1 MAAKKDDPGQSRPE
15 PIKKVSYPS
24 KLQPIEA
31 ALVQQGYP
39 VPVIENYS
47 KLIAKDLH
55 LAELYRFTAKDSPA
69 TSKIISPIQ
78 ARVDSK
84 GRLWVDVIF
93 ERKEGVEIKDLKKI
107 MRVHGNSRKSRI
119 ITGRIMVD
127 DLPALGKMVLQLQT
141 AQLVRSTLDES
152 RLSIF
157 ADPQIHLANDFGGID
172 GLGVLVGIIDEG
184 CDFKHPNFRKED
196 KKTRLLF
203 LWDQNGKIGAGK
215 NRPSKY
221 TYGVE
226 YSRDDIN
233 NALNDNN
240 PYESLDYKPEIG
252 AHGTY
257 VMDIAAGNSK
267 DPQLKGIAPGA
278 DLIFVHIG
286 APGSDT
292 VDQEL
297 ETLGSSNCLCD
308 AVKYIFEKAN
318 VADNG
323 EKMPVVINI
332 SLGVSGGAH
341 DGTSLVEILFDE
353 LLEKSGRAIV
363 IAAGNDYL
371 KQLHTSGKIQPN
383 NKTDISWSI
392 HQIMDPKPW
401 QMRQELEI
409 WYPKGT
415 SLNVEIIDP
424 DHNTKGECRLGN
436 TYSSDNDDIPLVLV
450 KNTAPDPNISKS
462 MNHIDILINNSKAG
476 FISGDWIVRLTHE
489 GAQATQDQVIEF
501 QAWIERNG
509 QENEDQL
516 NRRIGSEFS
525 KDSKKESTINGLANA
540 TLPIVVG
547 SYNINEGMLPIEA
560 SYFTSAGPT
569 FNKAKKNIKK
579 PELCAPGENI
589 YSAEA
594 RTSGNFPHNGTSVA
608 APHVTGVIALMFQKA
623 KLHPQKPKILTVK
636 KIRKILIDSVEPLT
650 TGGAKGHDNQLGFG
664 RVNALKALENLK

>member
-1 MAAKKDDPGQSRPE
+1 MDAKKDDPGQSQPE
-15 PIKKVSYPS
+15 PTKKVSYPS
-24 KLQPIEA
+24 KLHPIEA
-31 ALVQQGYP
+31 ALEQQGYP
-39 VPVIENYS
+39 LPVIENYS

-93 ERKEGVEIKDLKKI
+93 EKKEGVKIQDLKKI

-127 DLPALGKMVLQLQT
+127 NLPALEKMVLQLQT

-152 RLSIF
+152 RIAIS
-157 ADPQIHLANDFGGID
+157 ADKKINLAKDFGNID
-172 GLGVLVGIIDEG
+172 GSGVLIGIIDEG
-184 CDFKHPNFRKED
+184 CDFKHPNFLKEG

-215 NRPSKY
+215 NRPNKY

-233 NALNDNN
+233 NALKKNN

-257 VMDIAAGNSK
+257 VMDIAAGDSK

-286 APGSDT
+286 TPGSDT
-292 VDQEL
+292 LDQEL
-297 ETLGSSNCLCD
+297 GTLGSSNCLCD
-308 AVKYIFEKAN
+308 AVKYIFEKAD
-318 VADNG
+318 VADNDK
-323 EKMPVVINI
+323 KMPVVINI
-332 SLGVSGGAH
+332 SLGASGGAH
-341 DGTSLVEILFDE
+341 DGTSLVELLFDE
-353 LLEKSGRAIV
+353 QLEKSGRAIV

-371 KQLHTSGKIQPN
+371 KQLHTSGKIKPN
-383 NKTDISWSI
+383 DKTDISWSV

-436 TYSSDNDDIPLVLV
+436 TYSSDNEDIPLVLV
-450 KNTAPDPNISKS
+450 KHMAPDPNISKS
-462 MNHIDILINNSKAG
+462 MNHIDILINNGKED
-476 FISGDWIVRLTHE
+476 FISGDWIVRLTQE
-489 GAQATQDQVIEF
+489 ETQATQNQVIEF

-525 KDSKKESTINGLANA
+525 RDSKQESTINGLANA
-540 TLPIVVG
+540 ILPIVVG
-547 SYNINEGMLPIEA
+547 SYNINEGILPIEA

-569 FNKAKKNIKK
+569 FNRTKKNIKK

-636 KIRKILIDSVEPLT
+636 KIRKILIDTVDPLT
-650 TGGAKGHDNQLGFG
+650 TGGAIGHDNQLGFG
-664 RVNALKALENLK
+664 RVNTLKALEKLK